1 MEQCFVQ
8 SIWKPQKASTLSTD
22 WSNYFTESMDNI
34 YTSLSLSLIAEK
46 RFSLNCKNGKAT
58 IDSINEYIL
67 IPSSLRFL
75 DIDLS
80 EIFENNDGEIHID
93 DLITK
98 EPVIIFWRNADKITS
113 DQQMTLVKFLN
124 EFDEYDTNESRLK
137 KSNPNASVPAIVI
150 ENSSTTSSTT
160 TPATSNSS
168 YKYPLTIIL
177 VIENNLNII
186 QQLRYKF
193 WFCQYYSRH
202 SLLRT
207 PTDIIGRHYL
217 SRLRK
222 VQQKTVFV
230 APDIQRYIYSLIVHT
245 RNHRLCS
252 ISPMETRLPTMTIQ
266 SVQLLAETYVRW
278 TSLTHPIEDSSIL
291 FVTPDVCKIVMRKV
305 GYWLINWQKNLGKK
319 TSARKEEGDEEYIV
333 DNDRIHRLNEAEGNK
348 QTERIEM
355 LKIASLGGDWYGT
368 DWKFIQNYIQR
379 CEGKGKEEYN
389 VIVED
394 ALHKVQPPV

>member
-1 MEQCFVQ
+1 
-8 SIWKPQKASTLSTD
+8 
-22 WSNYFTESMDNI
+22 MDNI

-46 RFSLNCKNGKAT
+46 RFALNCRNGKAT

-67 IPSSLRFL
+67 EPLSLKFL

-80 EIFENNDGEIHID
+80 EVFETSDGEIHID

-98 EPVIIFWRNADKITS
+98 EPIIIFWRNADKITKE
-113 DQQMTLVKFLN
+113 QQMTLVKFLN

-137 KSNPNASVPAIVI
+137 KANPQAAPPGIVI
-150 ENSSTTSSTT
+150 ENASTNSSTT
-160 TPATSNSS
+160 TPATSDSP

-177 VIENNLNII
+177 VIEDNLNVV

-207 PTDIIGRHYL
+207 PTDLIRKHYL

-245 RNHRLCS
+245 RNHRLCL

-266 SVQLLAETYVRW
+266 SVQVLAETYVRW
-278 TSLTHPIEDSSIL
+278 LTVTHGTEDTSLL

-305 GYWLINWQKNLGKK
+305 GYWLINWQKNLERK
-319 TSARKEEGDEEYIV
+319 TLTRNEEDDEEYSV
-333 DNDRIHRLNEAEGNK
+333 DNDRIQRLNEVEGTK
-348 QTERIEM
+348 QTERVDM
-355 LKIASLGGDWYGT
+355 LKIALLGGDWYGT